1 MAIPVQN
8 KKIAKSGST
17 SSMSIQSVNTKKD
30 KWIQIRVT
38 AQEKERIQELVNT
51 HKKKSISQYILE
63 NILTNNK
70 NKDLNSEVLTKL
82 IDVNTQFYNLFDF
95 IFELMLP
102 DAINDA
108 ILEFMNVN
116 ENWNDKLIDE
126 VRDYISSKR

>member
-1 MAIPVQN
+1 M
-8 KKIAKSGST
+8 
-17 SSMSIQSVNTKKD
+17 SMSIQSVNTKKD

-38 AQEKERIQELVNT
+38 AQEKERIQELANK
-51 HKKKSISQYILE
+51 HKKKSTSQYILE

-70 NKDLNSEVLTKL
+70 NKDLNSDVLTKL

-95 IFELMLP
+95 IVELMLP

-108 ILEFMNVN
+108 ILEFMDVN

>member
-1 MAIPVQN
+1 MA
-8 KKIAKSGST
+8 
-17 SSMSIQSVNTKKD
+17 IQSVNTKKD
-30 KWIQIRVT
+30 KWIQVRVT
-38 AQEKERIQELVNT
+38 EQEKERIQELANQ
-51 HKKKSISQYILE
+51 HKKKFISQYILE
-63 NILTNNK
+63 NVLTNNK
-70 NKDLNSEVLTKL
+70 NKDLNSDVLTKL

-108 ILEFMNVN
+108 ILEFIDVN